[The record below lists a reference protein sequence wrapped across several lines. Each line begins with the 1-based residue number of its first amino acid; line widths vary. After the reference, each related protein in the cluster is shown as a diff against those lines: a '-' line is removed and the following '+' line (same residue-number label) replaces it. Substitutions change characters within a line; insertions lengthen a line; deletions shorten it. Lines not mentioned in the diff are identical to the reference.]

1 MKTNQHIPVFFFIAA
16 FFACLI
22 ATTACIV
29 PKWFEYAAEWNPPK
43 VEETPYLSNTQEL
56 LPLFGIGPETFSQHL
71 EDSDTTGCYVVGM
84 CSPNEVPHRLYS
96 ATFSDAQKRK
106 VSSMRFIGILGIV
119 TNLIV
124 LIFIAVKY
132 RVYFRLLGSHRPT
145 RLALGCISL
154 VLVGVIA
161 LSLAGL
167 RYSAPYIGA
176 VFGSSEYPAN
186 CVTSSPP
193 DVECL
198 GHLGTP
204 PDGKDWTSPY
214 TLQSGTSKWKF
225 DRILFQGPAWTLF
238 SLMPVPAVWLTSK
251 LWVVKAAG

>member
-1 MKTNQHIPVFFFIAA
+1 MKTNQHTAVFFFISA

-22 ATTACIV
+22 ATAACIV
-29 PKWFEYAAEWNPPK
+29 PKWFEYSAKWNPPK
-43 VEETPYLSNTQEL
+43 VGETPYLSNAQEL
-56 LPLFGIGPETFSQHL
+56 LPLFGIGPATFSQHL
-71 EDSDTTGCYVVGM
+71 EDSNTTGCYVVGM
-84 CSPNEVPHRLYS
+84 CSPNEVPHRLYT

-106 VSSMRFIGILGIV
+106 VLSMRFIGILGIA

-124 LIFIAVKY
+124 LIFVGVKH
-132 RVYFRLLGSHRPT
+132 RAYFRLLGSRKPT
-145 RLALGCISL
+145 RLVIGCISL

-176 VFGSSEYPAN
+176 IFGSSEYPAN

-198 GHLGTP
+198 GHPGTP
-204 PDGKDWTSPY
+204 PGGQGGTPPY
-214 TLQSGTSKWKF
+214 TLQSGTSKWEF
-225 DRILFQGPAWTLF
+225 DRVLLQGPAWTIF
-238 SLMPVPAVWLTSK
+238 SLMPVPAVWLISK
-251 LWVVKAAG
+251 LWVVKDAG